1 MRMTVAKP
9 DGESHVMMLCGMC
22 AYRFSNVLPQQARA
36 MAAQQGGSGQL
47 TPQMFSGQQF
57 PTQRYGVF
65 AGFSDTTQQVLK
77 SAESISA
84 RLGLPTVGSVP
95 VLMAILSLQ
104 ENKCKDTL
112 ERYGVNLAELEAM
125 APKAPAAA
133 EQPAT
138 HLQLSANSLSVLEMA
153 QNKAVG
159 LNSHFIEPEHLVL
172 AMLEITD
179 AGAGKYLKD
188 KGVNLTALE
197 ADLNT
202 AAQGDSETA
211 SITEATP
218 EEMLFGAGGET
229 QAASP
234 EQQEEQKS
242 ALQEYAR
249 DMTELARQGKLMP
262 VVGREAE
269 LGRVVRILSRME
281 KNNPLILG
289 EAGVGKTAVVEGLA
303 EHMAAGQ
310 VPRSL
315 QGARLYE
322 VDLTS
327 LIAGT
332 EMRGEFEKRI
342 KKLIDEVEPQ
352 GDRVI
357 LYIDEIHNMVGAGSS
372 EGSMDAGNILKPALA
387 RGQMHLIGSTTLAE
401 YKKYIQKDPA
411 LSRRFEPVLVGEPT
425 MEQAI
430 QMLDGLKSRFEEHA
444 GVQVSSDAVSAAV
457 TLSSHYITDRFLPDK
472 AIDCLDEACSS
483 VSIEN
488 EEKKQSRAVIAD
500 DVAAVIS
507 SWTGIPLQK
516 MIQSDRD
523 RLIKMEDELH
533 KRIINQEEAVGLVS
547 DVVRRARAGLKD
559 PNKPNGAFIFAG
571 PTGVGKTELSL
582 ALANF
587 LFNNDSS
594 LIRFDMSEYM
604 ERESV
609 ARLIGAAPGYVGFEE
624 GGQLTEKVK
633 FHPYS
638 VVLFDEMEKAH
649 PQVLNLLLQI
659 ADAGRLTDGQ
669 GNLVDFKNTI
679 IILTTNAGA
688 TLFFDDS
695 LTGDSAKLKEAVT
708 NEIIGK
714 TSPELVNRMD
724 AVICFKPLTPD
735 QVRGIIGL
743 QVQSLGK
750 RLADQDV
757 KLQVADDA
765 LNYLAAK
772 GYDPQMGAR
781 PAKRVIQ
788 DELETPLSDL
798 ILSGKLQSGQ
808 EAVVTLSDK
817 KLVIT
822 PQGTATAP
830 PAKPA
835 EPAQPAPPPE
845 SAPQQQPPPDF
856 S

>member
-9 DGESHVMMLCGMC
+9 DGEQHTMMLCGMC

-36 MAAQQGGSGQL
+36 MAQQRGGGQL

-77 SAESISA
+77 SAEQISA

-95 VLMAILSLQ
+95 VLMAILSLPQ
-104 ENKCKDTL
+104 STCRSTL

-125 APKAPAAA
+125 APKTPAAA

-138 HLQLSANSLSVLEMA
+138 HLQLSANSLTVLEMA

-172 AMLEITD
+172 AMLEITE
-179 AGAGKYLKD
+179 AGAGRYLKD
-188 KGVNLTALE
+188 KGVNLAALE
-197 ADLNT
+197 ADLN
-202 AAQGDSETA
+202 ALAQGGRETTN
-211 SITEATP
+211 ITEATP
-218 EEMLFGAGGET
+218 EEMLFGVNDPKGAQQGQKE
-229 QAASP
+229 P
-234 EQQEEQKS
+234 EKS

-249 DMTELARQGKLMP
+249 DMTELARLGKLMP

-303 EHMAAGQ
+303 ENMAAGR

-352 GDRVI
+352 GDSVI
-357 LYIDEIHNMVGAGSS
+357 LYIDEIHNLVGAGSS

-387 RGQMHLIGSTTLAE
+387 RGSIHLIGSTTLAE

-411 LSRRFEPVLVGEPT
+411 LARRFEPVLVGEPT

-444 GVQVSSDAVSAAV
+444 GVQVSSEAVSAAV

-488 EEKKQSRAVIAD
+488 EEKGQSRAVIAD

-516 MIQSDRD
+516 MIESERD
-523 RLIKMEDELH
+523 RLLKMEDELH

-571 PTGVGKTELSL
+571 PTGVGKTELAR
-582 ALANF
+582 ALASF
-587 LFNNDSS
+587 LFNDDSS

-624 GGQLTEKVK
+624 GGQLTEKVR

-688 TLFFDDS
+688 QLFFDRS
-695 LTGDSAKLKEAVT
+695 LEGDSVRLKEAVT
-708 NEIIGK
+708 AELISK

-735 QVRGIIGL
+735 QVRGIVSL
-743 QVQSLGK
+743 QVQALAK
-750 RLADQDV
+750 RLAKQEIG
-757 KLQVADDA
+757 LSVADDA
-765 LNYLAAK
+765 LDFLAAI
-772 GYDPQMGAR
+772 GYDPEMGAR

-788 DELETPLSDL
+788 DQLETQLSDL
-798 ILSGKLQSGQ
+798 ILSGQLQSGQ
-808 EAVVTLSDK
+808 EAVVTLVDRA
-817 KLVIT
+817 LVIK
-822 PQGTATAP
+822 PQGTVTGP
-830 PAKPA
+830 P
-835 EPAQPAPPPE
+835 PAQPEPTPPPDSAPP
-845 SAPQQQPPPDF
+845 QPPPDF
-856 S
+856 T